1 MQDLIE
7 TALKQGN
14 YPAAA
19 DLLQQWKRKDPR
31 DPWLLLAIAQYQEAI
46 GKWETAE
53 RTYLKLL
60 QKAALPKLM
69 GHARQGIQRVQ
80 THLLQARE
88 AALATARSSPDS
100 DAPGILCL
108 EPVRGEAARTA
119 AAQGLA
125 KILQIDPYM
134 ARLQLP
140 SKGWRLHRVGPLGEL
155 RFLGE
160 SLRAAQTPA
169 FWVNQ
174 TELKQIQTFQVNYFR
189 SVGAQGTVVC
199 QNETGQLGEI
209 GFDWAEISQAVTGS
223 LPLFESVLDRD
234 AWGKLERKEKT
245 QDYAEVI
252 DLHLRE
258 RRCILRLCDRAYEFK
273 HGNPLPDL
281 APQETASPSRRRQW
295 NALRDYVLNQVSG
308 PIQSGFTNFGEGALE
323 YIDLMPFFEAH
334 MPLVRRQ
341 DTPWDAAFHL
351 YSGLHFVRS
360 SPESADRSHQPG

>member
-7 TALKQGN
+7 TALKERN
-14 YPAAA
+14 YQAAA
-19 DLLQQWKRKDPR
+19 NLLQQWKRKDPQ
-31 DPWLLLAIAQYQEAI
+31 DPWLLLAIGHYQEAI

-60 QKAALPKLM
+60 QKATVPKLM
-69 GHARQGIQRVQ
+69 GQARQGIQRIQ

-108 EPVRGEAARTA
+108 EPVQGDAARSA

-160 SLRAAQTPA
+160 SLRAAQMPA
-169 FWVNQ
+169 FWVDQ
-174 TELKQIQTFQVNYFR
+174 TEIKQLQTFQVNYFR
-189 SVGAQGTVVC
+189 SVSSPGTVVC
-199 QNETGQLGEI
+199 QSETGQLGEI
-209 GFDWAEISQAVTGS
+209 SFDWSEVTQALIGA
-223 LPLFESVLDRD
+223 LPLFESVIDRD

-245 QDYAEVI
+245 QDHAEVI
-252 DLHLRE
+252 DLHFHD
-258 RRCILRLCDRAYEFK
+258 RRCLLRLCDRTYQFK
-273 HGNPLPDL
+273 HGNPLPEMV
-281 APQETASPSRRRQW
+281 PKTASGPSTRLQW
-295 NALRDYVLNQVSG
+295 NALRDHILNKISG
-308 PIQSGFTNFGEGALE
+308 PIQSGFSNFGEGALE
-323 YIDLMPFFEAH
+323 YIDLMPFLNPN
-334 MPLVRRQ
+334 MPLVRRK

-351 YSGLHFVRS
+351 YSGLHFLRF
-360 SPESADRSHQPG
+360 PHTNASA